1 VRRLIQATLISAFG
15 FSSGLGYAESGRKAE
30 NPLPSADPAEVRL
43 DTASIHHLYLD
54 GEFEP
59 AIDGLEKARRNGL
72 LKSHEDS
79 VFAFKHLGVMY
90 AAKYETLEKGKS
102 YMYQLL
108 SIEPSVKIMD
118 MYASDMIYMIFRN
131 VQEEYVLRTG
141 RPSNPAD
148 PDTARPERPA
158 PKQPMRWPYWTAGG
172 IAVAGVA
179 GIATY
184 FLFFSGSSSGSHYEG
199 GM

>member
-1 VRRLIQATLISAFG
+1 MAFVASAEK
-15 FSSGLGYAESGRKAE
+15 SSKPAQV
-30 NPLPSADPAEVRL
+30 SASLEARL

-59 AIDGLEKARRNGL
+59 AIEGLEKARRGGL
-72 LKSHEDS
+72 LKTHDDS

-102 YMYQLL
+102 FMYQLL

-131 VQEEYVLRTG
+131 VQEEYALRTG
-141 RPSNPAD
+141 RPSNPAET
-148 PDTARPERPA
+148 DTARPVHPA
-158 PKQPMRWPYWTAGG
+158 PKAPSKWPYWTASGL
-172 IAVAGVA
+172 AVAGVA
-179 GIATY
+179 GIAAY
-184 FLFFSGSSSGSHYEG
+184 FFLFSGSTSGSHYEG